1 MALPSRLEYRPSP
14 AAIVESSNDAIICT
28 DLSGKIAS
36 WNPAAETMFGY
47 RLEEVIGQFIFLLAV
62 PGREDEMQLILDQIS
77 KGERIQH
84 YETVRRHKDGR
95 QVAISLTVSPIRDDS
110 GHVVGASKI
119 ARDITDRQRAETELR
134 RLNETLE
141 QRVVK
146 QTAELKEVNRKL
158 QELQSELFHA
168 ARLSE
173 VGQMAPTLA
182 HELNQP
188 LSAAANSVNAAR
200 RLLAS
205 GEPHKIEMAPEVMDE
220 AAAEILRAG
229 QIIGRLRAFVVKG
242 ETERRV
248 ENVAQMVEQARTLA
262 LVGLETAGVRS
273 FFRFDPNVERVFADR
288 VQIQQVLVNLMR
300 NAIEAMTAG
309 TRRELEVRTTLV
321 NEHTIDI
328 AIADSGPGL
337 TERVANHLFE
347 PFVSTK
353 PGGMGLGLSIC
364 RLIVEAHGGR
374 LRSEPNPGGGTI
386 FRFTLTAVPST
397 GASDGS

>member
-36 WNPAAETMFGY
+36 WNPAAEAMFGY

-95 QVAISLTVSPIRDDS
+95 QVAISLTVSPIRGDS

-119 ARDITDRQRAETELR
+119 ARDITDRQRGEAELR

-146 QTAELKEVNRKL
+146 RTAELKDVNRKL

-173 VGQMAPTLA
+173 VGQMAPMLA

-262 LVGLETAGVRS
+262 LVGVEAAGVRS

-321 NEHTIDI
+321 NEHTIEI

-337 TERVANHLFE
+337 TEPVANHLFE

-364 RLIVEAHGGR
+364 RSIVEAHGGC
-374 LRSEPNPGGGTI
+374 LRSEPNPGGGTV
-386 FRFTLTAVPST
+386 FRFTLGAAPTT
-397 GASDGS
+397 GASVGS